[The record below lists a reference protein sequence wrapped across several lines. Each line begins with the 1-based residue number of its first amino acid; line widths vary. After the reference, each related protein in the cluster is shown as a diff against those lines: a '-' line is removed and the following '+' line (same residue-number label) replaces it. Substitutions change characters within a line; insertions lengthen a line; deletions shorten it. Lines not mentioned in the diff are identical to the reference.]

1 MHLICVSKQYVIFGN
16 VLGTDLD
23 VLSVSSA
30 FLVTYSSASGKW
42 KAVCYFFSVPTDCRN
57 KGYTTSCHV
66 LCRHLQM

>member
-30 FLVTYSSASGKW
+30 FLVTYSSASGK
-42 KAVCYFFSVPTDCRN
+42 
-57 KGYTTSCHV
+57 
-66 LCRHLQM
+66 